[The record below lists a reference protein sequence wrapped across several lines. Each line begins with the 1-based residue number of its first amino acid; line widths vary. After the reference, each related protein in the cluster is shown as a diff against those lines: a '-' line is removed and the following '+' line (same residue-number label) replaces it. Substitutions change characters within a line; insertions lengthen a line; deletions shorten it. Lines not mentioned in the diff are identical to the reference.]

1 MSMKL
6 AFLLPA
12 LFLAFPHGH
21 AGAAPFE
28 PSVLEALQPPAEHGA
43 FHSGWISLGL
53 KAAALK
59 EKQVSPGHITNV
71 GEAQMQLY
79 FPAGWKPQDR
89 RAALCIFPGGG
100 YAIQAIEKEGGHI
113 ARWAAEHGMVGV
125 VVKYRVSGSNDAV
138 GRFPGPLLDARQAL
152 RVTRRHASALGVD
165 PHRIGVMGFSAG
177 GHLAAMASTL
187 WNRPLPEE
195 AENPLKSVSARPDF
209 SLLIYPVITMDPKT
223 THGGTRSRILGPAPG
238 ADLAELCSAERQVTP
253 QTPPVFLVHALD
265 DGVASANSR
274 LMEQACR
281 EKGIPSSLHFYPS
294 GGHGY
299 GMEKRGQPTDKWPEA
314 AEQWLAE
321 RGILP
326 SPAPACGNAPSGAG
340 APRNTAGMN
349 ALGPDLCRTA
359 GLTGNGPGATFFG
372 HECARKEL

>member
-6 AFLLPA
+6 AFLLPFF
-12 LFLAFPHGH
+12 FLVFIQGS

-28 PSVLEALQPPAEHGA
+28 PAPLKALQPPAGHGA

-53 KAAALK
+53 KAADLK
-59 EKQVSPGHITNV
+59 EKQVSPGHITDV

-79 FPAGWKPQDR
+79 FPAGWKPQDK

-100 YAIQAIEKEGGHI
+100 YALQAIEKEGTRI
-113 ARWAAEHGMVGV
+113 ARWAAEHGMVGI
-125 VVKYRVSGSNDAV
+125 VVKYRVSGGNDAA

-152 RVTRRHASALGVD
+152 RVTRRHASLLGVD

-187 WNRPLPEE
+187 WNRTLPEE
-195 AENPLKSVSARPDF
+195 AENPLKNVSARPDF
-209 SLLIYPVITMDPKT
+209 SMLIYPVVTMEPQT
-223 THGGTRSRILGPAPG
+223 THGGTRSRILGPDPG
-238 ADLAELCSAERQVTP
+238 ADLAELCSAERQVTA

-265 DGVASANSR
+265 DGVASANSK

-281 EKGIPSSLHFYPS
+281 EKGVPASLHFYS
-294 GGHGY
+294 AGGHGY
-299 GMEKRGQPTDKWPEA
+299 GMEKRGQPTDEWPEA
-314 AEQWLAE
+314 AEEWLSE

-326 SPAPACGNAPSGAG
+326 SRNAPCGNAPSGA
-340 APRNTAGMN
+340 AAI
-349 ALGPDLCRTA
+349 
-359 GLTGNGPGATFFG
+359 PGTRR
-372 HECARKEL
+372 E

>member
-43 FHSGWISLGL
+43 FHSGWIALGL
-53 KAAALK
+53 KAADLE
-59 EKQVSPGHITNV
+59 EKQVSPGHITDV
-71 GEAQMQLY
+71 GEAQIQLY

-195 AENPLKSVSARPDF
+195 AENPLKSVSVRPDF

-238 ADLAELCSAERQVTP
+238 A
-253 QTPPVFLVHALD
+253 
-265 DGVASANSR
+265 
-274 LMEQACR
+274 
-281 EKGIPSSLHFYPS
+281 
-294 GGHGY
+294 
-299 GMEKRGQPTDKWPEA
+299 
-314 AEQWLAE
+314 
-321 RGILP
+321 
-326 SPAPACGNAPSGAG
+326 
-340 APRNTAGMN
+340 
-349 ALGPDLCRTA
+349 
-359 GLTGNGPGATFFG
+359 
-372 HECARKEL
+372 

>member
-53 KAAALK
+53 KAADLE
-59 EKQVSPGHITNV
+59 EKQVSPGHITDV

-223 THGGTRSRILGPAPG
+223 THAILELIRKINKELGITVVIITHQMSVVEEVCNRVAILDNGTVVEEG
-238 ADLAELCSAERQVTP
+238 EV
-253 QTPPVFLVHALD
+253 
-265 DGVASANSR
+265 
-274 LMEQACR
+274 QA
-281 EKGIPSSLHFYPS
+281 IFSHPSSAAAKRLVYP
-294 GGHGY
+294 
-299 GMEKRGQPTDKWPEA
+299 
-314 AEQWLAE
+314 
-321 RGILP
+321 
-326 SPAPACGNAPSGAG
+326 AG
-340 APRNTAGMN
+340 APKAENLPGHKLVRVAFGGTQTTDKPLVASLAIECG
-349 ALGPDLCRTA
+349 ALVSIMGADTRIV
-359 GLTGNGPGATFFG
+359 NGQTLGSMLLALPEDEHAEAALEYIKNYPGITY
-372 HECARKEL
+372 EEVNN